1 MALLSL
7 VLLYIS
13 GALLG
18 VSLAA
23 NKWLEMTGLI
33 VVGLIPFAALG
44 IALGHMLT
52 VDAIGPAIGGTVS
65 LLALIGGTWFPVT
78 SGLLHDLGQ
87 FLPSYWLVQA
97 GRVSLGGSAWGAKG
111 WAVVLGWSLVLG
123 VLAAWAYARDT
134 GRV

>member
-1 MALLSL
+1 M
-7 VLLYIS
+7 
-13 GALLG
+13 LG

-52 VDAIGPAIGGTVS
+52 IDAI
-65 LLALIGGTWFPVT
+65 
-78 SGLLHDLGQ
+78 
-87 FLPSYWLVQA
+87 
-97 GRVSLGGSAWGAKG
+97 
-111 WAVVLGWSLVLG
+111 GWSLVLS